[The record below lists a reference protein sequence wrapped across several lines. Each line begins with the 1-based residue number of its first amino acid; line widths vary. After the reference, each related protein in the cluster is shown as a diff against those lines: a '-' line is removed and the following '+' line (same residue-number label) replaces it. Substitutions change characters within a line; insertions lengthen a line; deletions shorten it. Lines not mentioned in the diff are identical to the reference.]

1 MPGVSVPLPVER
13 TIRSREAYLEIISGD
28 DPPYLRSGVEHD
40 SLREGDLVVAG
51 ESVRDHGVE
60 YPSIPTAARTG
71 FWHPLSNETSFDRY
85 SDQQVLP
92 TVHPFLDRRLVD
104 LSLRMPRRY
113 ALRYNLVDRALS
125 RLSPTLASI
134 PHADPGVVPSRR
146 RWAHRLGTLRSR
158 RDSDAG
164 GNAAE
169 LRRMEWIGEFLE
181 EREEEIRALPLVD
194 YDAAIET
201 YREHVGGADHTGA
214 LCGLLTVLG
223 MPITTT
229 LAVDAGGSETVDAP
243 TKGGTLL

>member
-13 TIRSREAYLEIISGD
+13 TIRSREAYLETISGD
-28 DPPYLRSGVEHD
+28 DPPYLRS
-40 SLREGDLVVAG
+40 
-51 ESVRDHGVE
+51 GVE

-169 LRRMEWIGEFLE
+169 LRRMEWIVEFLE

-201 YREHVGGADHTGA
+201 YREHVGCGPHRRALWTVDGARNADHD
-214 LCGLLTVLG
+214 
-223 MPITTT
+223 
-229 LAVDAGGSETVDAP
+229 DAGRRRRRVGDGRRADE
-243 TKGGTLL
+243 GGNPFVNGPRYHVA